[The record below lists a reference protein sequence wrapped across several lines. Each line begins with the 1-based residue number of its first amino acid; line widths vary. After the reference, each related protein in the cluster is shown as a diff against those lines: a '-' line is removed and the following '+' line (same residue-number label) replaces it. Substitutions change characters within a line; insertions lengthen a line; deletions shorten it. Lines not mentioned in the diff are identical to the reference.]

1 MPFRGEPRME
11 AIRVERLDHLGLIAS
26 VINDLGLVSLI
37 DARLKPDDQEAI
49 TPGEAVK
56 GMILNGLGFANR
68 PLSLSP
74 QFFANKPLD
83 LLFRPGVK
91 AEMFNRFKLGRTLDE
106 VNTYGSDLLFSE
118 MALVVGRQ
126 EAIDQRFN
134 HLDTTSFSL
143 TGDYVPESDQQA
155 IAITHGYS
163 KDHRPDLKQ
172 AVLELMVSQDGGVP
186 LMSKTW
192 DGNASDSQIFQD
204 RAKALLSTFAQ
215 SPTPRYLIADSKLY
229 SKDNAAQLKPLG
241 FITRLPDTL
250 TLVSQVIRP
259 ALREDTWQALDDTTR
274 YHRLELCH
282 YGMAQRGFVLCSE
295 AATQRAE
302 KSVSKAQKHEFDA
315 IEKQLFH
322 LQARRFESQQSAQAA
337 LAVLAESWRYHHV
350 ASTELI
356 EHKRYAGKGRP
367 SVKTPIKA
375 STWQMHAEVRPDAE
389 AIRQSKQRKGCFVL
403 GTNIEGD
410 DLRDEEVIAA
420 YKAQSQVEGG
430 FRFLKDPLFFV
441 SSLFVKKPTRI
452 QGLLMVMTL
461 ALLVYSVAQRRLR
474 QELVRHK
481 ESLPNQINQLT
492 QRPTLRWVFQLL
504 EGMNRVRVS
513 GQGQI
518 HDLIEGLNEVQIKIL
533 RLFGQEVCQ
542 IYHISSAEGLLNV
555 GSMC

>member
-1 MPFRGEPRME
+1 ME
-11 AIRVERLDHLGLIAS
+11 AVRVERLDHLGLIAS
-26 VINDLGLVSLI
+26 VISDLGLVNLI

-83 LLFRPGVK
+83 LLFRPDVK
-91 AEMFNRFKLGRTLDE
+91 AEMLNRFKLGRTLDE
-106 VNTYGSDLLFSE
+106 VNTYGSDLLLSE
-118 MALVVGRQ
+118 IALVVCRQ

-134 HLDTTSFSL
+134 HLDTTSLSL

-186 LMSKTW
+186 LVSKTW

-229 SKDNAAQLKPLG
+229 SKDNAAQLKLLG
-241 FITRLPDTL
+241 FITRIPDTL
-250 TLVSQVIRP
+250 TLVSQVIRQ

-282 YGMAQRGFVLCSE
+282 YGMAQRWFVICSE

-302 KSVSKAQKHEFDA
+302 KSVSKAQKREFEA

-337 LAVLAESWRYHHV
+337 LAALSESWRYHHV
-350 ASTELI
+350 ASTELS

-367 SVKTPIKA
+367 SAKTPIKA
-375 STWQMHAEVRPDAE
+375 SAWQMQAEVRPEAE
-389 AIRQSKQRKGCFVL
+389 AIRRSKQHKGCFVL
-403 GTNIEGD
+403 GTNIEAD

-441 SSLFVKKPTRI
+441 SSLFVKKPARI

-504 EGMNRVRVS
+504 EGIHRVRVS
-513 GQGQI
+513 VQGQI

-542 IYHISSAEGLLNV
+542 IYQISSY
-555 GSMC
+555 